1 MLDAVA
7 DELFILIT
15 ANPIP
20 DDVRRFVLCTIPS
33 VPYLEALLLMR
44 STPQAAW
51 DAARIARRLYLNER
65 AAADLLVALS
75 AAGIAARGADGFR
88 YLPQDT
94 HLARSIDSLAA
105 AYSRH
110 LVEITL
116 LIHTKNEGKPQHF
129 ANAFLF
135 RRKR

>member
-1 MLDAVA
+1 MLN
-7 DELFILIT
+7 T

-20 DDVRRFVLCTIPS
+20 DDVRRFVLCAIPS

-51 DAARIARRLYLNER
+51 DATRIARRLYLNEKTAGELL
-65 AAADLLVALS
+65 AALRD
-75 AAGIAARGADGFR
+75 AGIAAPGADGFR
-88 YLPQDT
+88 YRPQDT
-94 HLARSIDSLAA
+94 HLAGLIDSLAA

-116 LIHTKNEGKPQHF
+116 LIHTKTEDKPQHF

>member
-1 MLDAVA
+1 MLN
-7 DELFILIT
+7 T

-20 DDVRRFVLCTIPS
+20 DDVRRFVLCAIPS

-51 DAARIARRLYLNER
+51 DATRIAGRLYLNEKTAGELL
-65 AAADLLVALS
+65 AALRD
-75 AAGIAARGADGFR
+75 AGIAAPGAGGFR
-88 YLPQDT
+88 YRPQGT
-94 HLARSIDSLAA
+94 HLAGMIDSLAA

-116 LIHTKNEGKPQHF
+116 LIHTRSEGKPQHF

>member
-1 MLDAVA
+1 MDAGADTLFMLN
-7 DELFILIT
+7 I

-20 DDVRRFVLCTIPS
+20 DDVRRFVLFAIPS

-44 STPQAAW
+44 AAPQAAW
-51 DAARIARRLYLNER
+51 DAAAIAQRLYLNER
-65 AAADLLVALS
+65 TAGDLLMALS
-75 AAGIAARGADGFR
+75 EAGIASSCADGFR
-88 YLPQDT
+88 YRPQDT
-94 HLARSIDSLAA
+94 HLAGMIDNLAA

-116 LIHTKNEGKPQHF
+116 LIHTKNEGMPQHF